1 MTPPDPVGALVDAVL
16 DDVVLAPVD
25 LARLATAGEVTRA
38 VVLAEARPPG
48 EAAAALAA
56 VAEAVGRAGD
66 AGRAHELVGLALS
79 ATPDRCQSTEL
90 LVSCAEAEALAGDT
104 ATARELIVEAHA
116 RCRPWEVHRG
126 RAVEV
131 ASRHALVLH
140 EVGAAAE
147 AREAAADAEDRA
159 RAVPSRGWRDDAL
172 GRAAAVWAALGA
184 SGRSSALADEL
195 ADPWSRVEVLVAIA
209 RAPSTPQGVAS
220 NALRRAG
227 EEAARI
233 DYAAWRAEAMGA
245 VAVARDLR
253 GEAAGAEVL
262 TATLSDPV
270 WAAETWLAL
279 AANAVARGDADGAA
293 RRVGRGRDAARRCD
307 YGWWHRRGE
316 ALQRLACA
324 HAATGGPASAR
335 AMSSWT
341 RTRQALAAV
350 ALGLAEGLSAA
361 AAGNAPPPA
370 AEVEHA
376 VALIESLAP
385 DPARAVA
392 AIALLDLR
400 RRPGDRRS

>member
-16 DDVVLAPVD
+16 GDVVLAPAD

-38 VVLAEARPPG
+38 VVLAEARPPDG
-48 EAAAALAA
+48 AAAALAA

-66 AGRAHELVGLALS
+66 ARRAHELVGRALS
-79 ATPDRCQSTEL
+79 ATPDRSQGTEL

-116 RCRPWEVHRG
+116 RCGPWEVHRG
-126 RAVEV
+126 GAVEI

-195 ADPWSRVEVLVAIA
+195 ADPWSRVEVLVAVA
-209 RAPSTPQGVAS
+209 LAPPTPQGVAS
-220 NALRRAG
+220 NALRWAG

-245 VAVARDLR
+245 VAAARDLT
-253 GEAAGAEVL
+253 GEAAMAEDL

-279 AANAVARGDADGAA
+279 AAHAVTRGD
-293 RRVGRGRDAARRCD
+293 RVRASQRIERGREAAAGGGYR
-307 YGWWHRRGE
+307 WWHRTGA
-316 ALQRLACA
+316 ALKRLAR
-324 HAATGGPASAR
+324 AR
-335 AMSSWT
+335 AAAADTGAALAVADWT
-341 RTRQALAAV
+341 EASPVRAAV
-350 ALGLAEGLSAA
+350 ALGVAEGWSEATAGGAALSP
-361 AAGNAPPPA
+361 ND
-370 AEVEHA
+370 VEAA
-376 VALIESLAP
+376 VALVASLAP
-385 DPARAVA
+385 EPRRASA
-392 AIALLDLR
+392 AIELLRLR
-400 RRPGDRRS
+400 R